1 MVTNAA
7 SLGRSGVHDFILI
20 RASAVI
26 LTCYTIFMVGFIAC
40 SAPLTYEIWHDLF
53 STLPM
58 KVFTL
63 LALVAVLIHSWI
75 GIWQV
80 LTDYVKNVSVR
91 GLLQFVFVVAAFCYL
106 AAGIII
112 VWGV

>member
-40 SAPLTYEIWHDLF
+40 SAPLTYEIWHGLF

-80 LTDYVKNVSVR
+80 LTDYVKHVSVR